1 MNFTII
7 INIILWVIFI
17 LLAWRAERAYMRMEE
32 LQPESNFFAMPNLSV
47 IIPARNETKVLPA
60 LLNSLKEQ
68 HYPSPLEV
76 VVVDDN
82 SQDDTAKI
90 AQSLGAKVISLA
102 ELPPGWLGKPHACQ
116 RGAESASGDWLLFT
130 DADTIHQ
137 PEAAISAVGHA
148 IRNNLDGLSL
158 FPGHNTSGWYDAVVL
173 GTAFTALFAGWG
185 TMTNMFNG
193 QFILVKKSIYLST
206 GGFSSVRLAAVE
218 DVAFGARL
226 QQQGFKTEVM
236 RGELIASVH
245 MYRSLTQLWYG
256 IARLGSGTLTRSPI
270 STLFMVLFIAQLT
283 LPLTYALSSSLGL
296 TSWFLPL
303 LSWMIVAGMVV
314 PWMRRIRSTGM
325 AFLAPFGAVFIIIA
339 AVWGV
344 MQRATGWG
352 ITWKGR
358 RV

>member
-1 MNFTII
+1 MNFILI
-7 INIILWVIFI
+7 INIILWVIVI
-17 LLAWRAERAYMRMEE
+17 PLAWRAERAYQEMEE
-32 LQPESNFFAMPNLSV
+32 LKAESNSIAMPNLSV
-47 IIPARNETKVLPA
+47 IIPARNEAEVLPA

-68 HYPSPLEV
+68 HYPSSLEV
-76 VVVDDN
+76 IVVDDN

-90 AQSLGAKVISLA
+90 AESFGAKVIRLT
-102 ELPPGWLGKPHACQ
+102 ELSPGWFGKPRACQ
-116 RGAESASGDWLLFT
+116 CGAESASGDWLLFT
-130 DADTIHQ
+130 DADTLHQ

-158 FPGHNTSGWYDAVVL
+158 FPGHITSGWYDAVVL
-173 GTAFTALFAGWG
+173 GTAFTSLFAGWG
-185 TMTNMFNG
+185 SMTNMFNG
-193 QFILVKKSIYLST
+193 QFILVKKSVYLSS
-206 GGFSSVRLAAVE
+206 GGFASVRQTAVE
-218 DVAFGARL
+218 DVAFGAHL
-226 QQQGFKTEVM
+226 QQLGFKTKVM
-236 RGELIASVH
+236 RGELVASVH
-245 MYRSLTQLWYG
+245 MYRSLSQLWYG

-283 LPLTYALSSSLGL
+283 SPLTYALSSFLGL

-303 LSWMIVAGMVV
+303 LSWIIVAGMVV
-314 PWMRRIRSTGM
+314 PWMKRIRSTGM

-352 ITWKGR
+352 IFWKGR